1 MKSKILLAF
10 IILGIVSCQ
19 NKEKNDSGN
28 VVKTIAEDTL
38 SKTVTGAADLSDA
51 PSRDDKAVEMIR
63 KQLSILLKSDL
74 PAMTKEDR
82 YFYYEAFDLNND
94 NKNEYF
100 VGFSNSYFCGSG
112 GCSGYILNN
121 DGSLINKFTVTDF
134 PIYVTTSV
142 SEKFYDLIAV
152 SGGKFHLLKLKN
164 GKYPSNPSVQEVV
177 KEDASRESTKVLD
190 IDGKKLEKYSF

>member
-1 MKSKILLAF
+1 MKRKILVAF
-10 IILGIVSCQ
+10 MILGMISCQ
-19 NKEKNDSGN
+19 NKVKTEKEN
-28 VVKTIAEDTL
+28 VVEAVANDTL
-38 SKTVTGAADLSDA
+38 TKTATGSADVSDVPA
-51 PSRDDKAVEMIR
+51 KDEKVVELIR
-63 KQLSILLKSDL
+63 KQLLVLLKADL
-74 PAMTKEDR
+74 PALTKDDR
-82 YFYYEAFDLNND
+82 FFYYSAFDLNND
-94 NKNEYF
+94 KKDEYF